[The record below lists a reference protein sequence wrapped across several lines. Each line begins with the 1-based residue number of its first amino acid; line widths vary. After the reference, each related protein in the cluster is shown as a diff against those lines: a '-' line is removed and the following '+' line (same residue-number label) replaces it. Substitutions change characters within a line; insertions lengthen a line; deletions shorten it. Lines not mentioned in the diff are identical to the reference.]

1 MNKHIEHFLLSVLVA
16 MSVLLGLTFWLNI
29 NFGFNLLSATHW
41 HELALMQASNAIID
55 KSFYIS
61 IAVAIFIFILS
72 IYIIYRPRFRKIP
85 LQRPQ
90 NIEIKT
96 LPAIIKSENENTQ
109 MTTEEKD
116 DKNPAIP
123 ENTEQKP
130 MQNPQIE
137 QPKIENIT
145 PQPINLARPPKLNL
159 PTNMAQIAENQYN
172 TQLATQQNAASATQ
186 YDDTLAEI
194 FSNTAY
200 LVKKNRTIAGLTTN
214 LIAIGNHEL
223 FWVGCV
229 DCDINKMK
237 TLINKIKETFTQTL
251 PDIPITVYSFILDT
265 KKMYETD
272 PDIFIFH
279 DIDDVRKFI
288 YDNQGTDIPPEYQE
302 DFDAYSEYVDTVLML
317 LGNH

>member
-1 MNKHIEHFLLSVLVA
+1 MNKHIEHFLLSILVA
-16 MSVLLGLTFWLNI
+16 MSILLGLTFWLNLK
-29 NFGFNLLSATHW
+29 FGFNLLSAEHW
-41 HELALMQASNAIID
+41 HELALLQASNATID

-61 IAVAIFIFILS
+61 IAVAIFIFVIS
-72 IYIIYRPRFRKIP
+72 MYIIYRPRFRKIP
-85 LQRPQ
+85 MPHPQ
-90 NIEIKT
+90 NVENKT
-96 LPAIIKSENENTQ
+96 LPAIIKPTEPEP
-109 MTTEEKD
+109 TTEKPVDVKQTISE
-116 DKNPAIP
+116 PR
-123 ENTEQKP
+123 ESKP
-130 MQNPQIE
+130 MQSTKTDE
-137 QPKIENIT
+137 PKIEKVAPI
-145 PQPINLARPPKLNL
+145 PQQINLARPPKLNL
-159 PTNMAQIAENQYN
+159 PTNMAQIAANQYN
-172 TQLATQQNAASATQ
+172 TQMATQQNAAAATQ
-186 YDDTLAEI
+186 YDTDLAEL

-200 LVKKNRTIAGLTTN
+200 LVKNNQTIAGLKTN

-288 YDNQGTDIPPEYQE
+288 YGNQGTDIPPEYQE